1 MQQVECLEGGR
12 IGHMATKK
20 PGLVSQQEL
29 AALPLGVFRVVWCAL
44 MVYHLLEVA
53 YGSSE
58 LRAKFGAHTT
68 FNFRFGFAESCV
80 LLRPTEKQA
89 TAACLTA
96 AAAAVMVGMGLPRPL
111 HVFVSTVLAALYTT
125 LQLWEKSRYNNH
137 YYLDVLFAI
146 LVAGTDV
153 HTAFSV
159 TTVPCYRAETH
170 PIGGTTREKFAK
182 WCRSQRTLTVPA
194 WQLWAFRSQVLLV
207 YLYGALAKLS
217 SPDWL
222 ARAQP
227 MTGWLQLPE
236 KWTPL
241 HSIGPFR
248 ALRLIIVLWLLVV
261 PSH

>member
-1 MQQVECLEGGR
+1 
-12 IGHMATKK
+12 MATKK
-20 PGLVSQQEL
+20 TGVATQQKL
-29 AALPLGVFRVVWCAL
+29 AALPLGVFRLVWCAL
-44 MVYHLLEVA
+44 MVCHLLDVA

-58 LRAKFGAHTT
+58 LRAKFGDHTT

-96 AAAAVMVGMGLPRPL
+96 AAAALLVGTGLPQPL
-111 HVFVSTVLAALYTT
+111 HVCASTVLATLYTT

-153 HTAFSV
+153 HTALSV
-159 TTVPCYRAETH
+159 TSVPCHR
-170 PIGGTTREKFAK
+170 GTRQDNFVA
-182 WCRSQRTLTVPA
+182 WCRSQCALTVPA

-222 ARAQP
+222 TRAQP
-227 MTGWLQLPE
+227 MTGWLQLPG

-241 HSIGPFR
+241 HAIGPIR
-248 ALRLIIVLWLLVV
+248 APLWIICGY
-261 PSH
+261 